1 MTELARA
8 FTAYTE
14 QERDPTLDLLDPIE
28 VMREADRL
36 RVRSAARA
44 LVEAEQRPPQEL
56 PEVSNLADFLAT
68 PDEETPY
75 LIDEVLP
82 TGSHGIITAQYKA
95 GKTTLL
101 SNLIRALVD
110 GQDFLGRYAV
120 NRQSTVTLIDN
131 ELDPRTLRRWL
142 RAQGIQNVGAVR
154 VVSLRGK
161 VGAFDLL
168 NPDVRAAWA
177 DRLDTPGVVLFDCLR
192 PVLDALGLDESR
204 DAGRFLVAFDA
215 LLHEADATEAM
226 IVHHMGHHGERS
238 RGDSR
243 LQDWPDTTWKLVR
256 EDPED
261 PSSARYFTA
270 FGRDVNVPE
279 SSLTYDEET
288 RRLTIGEGN
297 RKDAVAGTKVGAV
310 LDFLAQSPGTSRTGI
325 KQSIPGDD
333 KATSRAIDL
342 AEKRGL
348 IVGKPRA
355 GRGGGTAFSLKSG
368 EPG

>member
-1 MTELARA
+1 MTDLARA
-8 FTAYTE
+8 FADFTE
-14 QERDPTLDLLDPIE
+14 QERDPTLYMPDQME
-28 VMREADRL
+28 VMREADRI
-36 RVRSAARA
+36 RTRNAARA
-44 LVEAEQRPPQEL
+44 IVEAEQRPPQKL
-56 PEVSNLADFLAT
+56 PEVFKLADFLAT

-168 NPDVRAAWA
+168 NPDVRAEWA
-177 DRLDTPGVVLFDCLR
+177 ECLDSPGVVLFDCLR

-204 DAGRFLVAFDA
+204 DAGQFLVAFDA
-215 LLHEADATEAM
+215 LLHEANATEAM

-243 LQDWPDTTWKLVR
+243 LQDWPDATWKLVR

-261 PSSARYFTA
+261 PASARYFMA

-279 SSLTYDEET
+279 SSLIYDEET
-288 RRLTIGEGN
+288 RRLTIGDGN
-297 RKDAVAGTKVGAV
+297 RKDAVAGTKVDAV
-310 LDFLAQSPGTSRTGI
+310 LEFLAQSPGTSKTGI
-325 KQSIPGDD
+325 KRAIPGDD
-333 KATSRAIDL
+333 KATGRAVDL
-342 AEKRGL
+342 AEERGL
-348 IVGKPRA
+348 IVGKPRE
-355 GRGGGTAFSLKSG
+355 GRGGGTAFSVNSG
-368 EPG
+368 ELG